1 MYRTFGTA
9 CRALRPGA
17 IAIFALSLAGC
28 ANWSSVY
35 RNQTVVDTS
44 GGRQSIVITDAK
56 QRAIHY
62 IQHGSGANAKL
73 KLCAEQAPDIF
84 SVLTA
89 TASGELSVKPEQK
102 ELAAKAAAAL
112 AESGGAIE
120 RSQTVNILAMSM
132 YRTCERFLNGEIG
145 RTELSWQAAR
155 DQRVMI
161 SVLAIEQL
169 TNLIRPQIR
178 QSSTL
183 SAGTVGAAAAAYT
196 EQLAAARA
204 KWEAADKAK
213 NTAQTAHVAA
223 LAAAQLPAGKGC
235 SDIQKEPDKDACAAK
250 EDTLQQAKATA
261 TDTRRYYEAILEK
274 NDAIQMAV
282 KGAIASQ
289 DKSTSVFPTIDPT
302 TVSIISQTVYK
313 IAVLGSTIDYKMEGC
328 LNARAK
334 WLDRAENTN
343 SELFQ
348 RLREDLNSS
357 CNEGAANTANETLN
371 KPTEDKNLTGIAT
384 GDGTSSI
391 APIKIAAEKLFIY
404 PQVATDTQRE
414 SLDSLLKANS
424 KGISNTIFYRTEKIP
439 GYTGGNFL
447 RYFQLDDK
455 VNCDNVNKF
464 LNAIINTKIS
474 CIHVRGYESKVSLGQ
489 MEVWLGPETV
499 IPKK

>member
-1 MYRTFGTA
+1 MYRTLGTA

-17 IAIFALSLAGC
+17 TAVFALSLVGC

-35 RNQTVVDTS
+35 RNQTVADTS

-84 SVLTA
+84 SVLSA
-89 TASGELSVKPEQK
+89 TASGELAVKPEQK

-155 DQRVMI
+155 DQRVMV

-169 TNLIRPQIR
+169 TNMIRPQIR
-178 QSSTL
+178 QSSML

-204 KWEAADKAK
+204 KWEAANKAK
-213 NTAQTAHVAA
+213 NMAQAAHAAA
-223 LAAAQLPAGKGC
+223 LAAAKMPAGKSC
-235 SDIQKEPDKDACAAK
+235 LDIQTQPDKEACAAK

-261 TDTRRYYEAILEK
+261 TETRRYYEAILEK

-282 KGAIASQ
+282 KGATASP
-289 DKSTSVFPTIDPT
+289 DISTSVISSIDPIA
-302 TVSIISQTVYK
+302 VKIISQTVYK
-313 IAVLGSTIDYKMEGC
+313 IAKLGTTIDYKMEAC

-357 CNEGAANTANETLN
+357 CNEGAANIGNETLN
-371 KPTEDKNLTGIAT
+371 KPTDDKNLTSIASS
-384 GDGTSSI
+384 DGTSAI
-391 APIKIAAEKLFIY
+391 APIKITAEKLFIY

-424 KGISNTIFYRTEKIP
+424 MGISNTIFYRTEKIP

-447 RYFQLDDK
+447 RYFQLNDK
-455 VNCDNVNKF
+455 ANCDGVNKF
-464 LNAIINTKIS
+464 LNAILNTKIS
-474 CIHVRGYESKVSLGQ
+474 CIHVRGYESKVTPGQ
-489 MEVWLGPETV
+489 MEIWLGPETI